1 MLLTREDRDGFGSRI
16 EDQARLTARYTVAG
30 VGQLMG
36 DKELGCRE
44 LFWGLIVVA
53 VWLVGPL
60 GVVVESGIRRKWIE
74 TLGIPLCFCLF
85 YAVQLLL

>member
-53 VWLVGPL
+53 VWLL
-60 GVVVESGIRRKWIE
+60 
-74 TLGIPLCFCLF
+74 
-85 YAVQLLL
+85 